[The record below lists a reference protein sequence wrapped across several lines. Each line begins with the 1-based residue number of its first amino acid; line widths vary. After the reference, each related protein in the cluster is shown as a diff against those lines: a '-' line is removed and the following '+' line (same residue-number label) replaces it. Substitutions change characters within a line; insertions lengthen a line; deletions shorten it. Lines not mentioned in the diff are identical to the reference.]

1 MHSTRGLRVFK
12 CLWLCILMLSYTP
25 MDFQPPPGTAS
36 YKIRGLVFLNLL
48 NITSYRGPL
57 DISNSFFLNQ
67 TLVDSDLFKLFCFSD
82 LILSICSVSQL
93 TTLERVLSSPFSH
106 SAHSPLKIVNVT
118 YSDRRP
124 IPHLPQTSPPKL
136 L

>member
-1 MHSTRGLRVFK
+1 MSVALHPNAVLHTHGLPTTSRHRFLYDPRAGLSKSIEHDFISGSTGHLK
-12 CLWLCILMLSYTP
+12 
-25 MDFQPPPGTAS
+25 
-36 YKIRGLVFLNLL
+36 
-48 NITSYRGPL
+48 
-57 DISNSFFLNQ
+57 FFILNQ

-82 LILSICSVSQL
+82 LTLSICSVSQL

-106 SAHSPLKIVNVT
+106 SAHRPLKIVNVT